1 MTSPTSPNVLSWG
14 PEANL
19 GEAPSIETTS
29 TICPGFSFS
38 TVSFVISSLTSSK
51 VGSWKTSITKLQSNN
66 CNYSLFIRFL
76 KSVKMQNH
84 FSFFHFFIFS
94 FSAEKKN
101 HSKRYGWVGWNRI
114 SWKAIFIRKTNFCT
128 FSIFSTHSYDV
139 LHPLYYLVSLQEKHF
154 LKNSVDFLSGLQ

>member
-1 MTSPTSPNVLSWG
+1 MKKIFSNFHFSLQLQSLIRYISNFLKVKINKNSFDLVLSDAFIG
-14 PEANL
+14 R
-19 GEAPSIETTS
+19 T
-29 TICPGFSFS
+29 
-38 TVSFVISSLTSSK
+38 
-51 VGSWKTSITKLQSNN
+51 KTFKTEMHF
-66 CNYSLFIRFL
+66 FI
-76 KSVKMQNH
+76 

-139 LHPLYYLVSLQEKHF
+139 LHPLYYLVSVQEKHF
-154 LKNSVDFLSGLQ
+154 LKNSLDFLSGLQLQQLFFLVSLHFFADLSLSS